1 MFAPPASETCVLL
14 LFFSTSLPFTSSF
27 SVSRSS
33 LSLPLPPP
41 KRVLDCLLP
50 GGILLA
56 DKLKQR
62 EKETTEEGEEEALFS
77 TWHSRSF
84 GLIAKQHANYPHTL
98 TYSLFF
104 VYRQHHSYP
113 KLEQDLRI
121 KKSRKEDRGFS
132 KVLLHSVKE
141 SALFWQLQ
149 KRVHCASKHCDV
161 WIINLPLSLPF
172 PSLRKWWKL
181 HMQIVKRR

>member
-33 LSLPLPPP
+33 LSLPLSPP

-121 KKSRKEDRGFS
+121 KKSRKEDRGFFESITSLCERVRTFLTTS
-132 KVLLHSVKE
+132 K
-141 SALFWQLQ
+141 A
-149 KRVHCASKHCDV
+149 C
-161 WIINLPLSLPF
+161 PLCKQTLW
-172 PSLRKWWKL
+172 R
-181 HMQIVKRR
+181 MDN